1 MHLPRLH
8 VLLAMRLQ
16 GFHRVSVSGTAQ
28 EGLSGVAIVPRLA
41 REQVRLLRSR
51 ARRESTLRHPSS
63 SPSSSWHYGSQQ
75 RLKEKVT
82 GRINDAGNCAY
93 PSFELV
99 VVVRQAAEDRSIGAG
114 GVEAALR
121 KSSASSEAAILEE
134 LP

>member
-1 MHLPRLH
+1 MVGNDSQRFIFA
-8 VLLAMRLQ
+8 VFAAGQLA
-16 GFHRVSVSGTAQ
+16 S
-28 EGLSGVAIVPRLA
+28 
-41 REQVRLLRSR
+41 
-51 ARRESTLRHPSS
+51 
-63 SPSSSWHYGSQQ
+63 GSQQ

-93 PSFELV
+93 PPFELV